1 MPFNTVSNSLVST
14 SHTSTSISIKTPQR
28 QEDKPQYDDR
38 VDGFDLS
45 LNMNTRYGP
54 PNDDGTLFSEVEFL
68 KQDIWILKN
77 K

>member
-1 MPFNTVSNSLVST
+1 MHFNTESNYLVST
-14 SHTSTSISIKTPQR
+14 SHTSISIPIKTPQR

-54 PNDDGTLFSEVEFL
+54 PNDDGTLFSAVESL
-68 KQDIWILKN
+68 TQDLWILKN